1 MQVLKNF
8 NNISVELKNTIP
20 QLKSGEVLTVQM
32 LTGVPFTQINGEDG
46 TQTTE
51 LLFGKHQ
58 IPTRDRIK
66 DPFFKRGGDT
76 PEYVHIGVPLEVNAT
91 SEAVESTKF
100 LMPGIGESQFL
111 GKFSLIGGDV
121 EDEELYEYLWLSNY
135 NGSNPYRD
143 KTITPLFEFVDFKKE
158 SKEKRKGANNKLTAL
173 SIATTMDLDD
183 VKDFHASMG
192 WNMSDDN
199 EILRANIEDYADK
212 FHDEFLKR
220 FDDPMTKVKSEV
232 KRAIDANIIKYDPTG
247 HKILW
252 AQSNVVLMKLERV
265 EGQSWLDQAAEWTMV
280 GGVQATNF
288 RKNIQK
294 QLKELYAKKQE
305 ALDAISE

>member
-8 NNISVELKNTIP
+8 NNISDKLRESIP
-20 QLKSGEVLTVQM
+20 SLKSGEVLTVQM
-32 LTGVPFTQINGEDG
+32 LTGVPFVQVNGEDN
-46 TQTTE
+46 TQSTE

-76 PEYVHIGVPLEVNAT
+76 PEYVHIGVPLEVNPT

-100 LMPGIGESQFL
+100 FMPGIGESQFL
-111 GKFSLIGGDV
+111 GKFSLRGGDL
-121 EDEELYEYLWLSNY
+121 EDEEMYEYLWLCNY
-135 NGSNPYRD
+135 NKSNPYRD
-143 KTITPLFEFVDFKKE
+143 TTVTPLFEFVDFKKE
-158 SKEKRKGANNKLTAL
+158 SKEKRKGANDKLTAL

-183 VKDFHASMG
+183 VKEFHDSMG
-192 WNMSDDN
+192 WQIVDES

-212 FHDEFLKR
+212 YHSEFLKR
-220 FDDPMTKVKSEV
+220 FSDPMTKVKSEI
-232 KRAIDANIIKYDPTG
+232 KRAIDAEIIKYDPTG

-265 EGQSWLDQAAEWTMV
+265 EGQTYLDQAAEWTMV
-280 GGVQATNF
+280 GGTQATNF
-288 RKNIQK
+288 RRNIQK
-294 QLKELYAKKQE
+294 QLKELGLKK
-305 ALDAISE
+305 AIGVEEITE